1 MATLG
6 ANACNRLSRFKMI
19 EIKLSL
25 FNFIQMR
32 HVLIKA
38 ATVMFESLHFLSR
51 HCIKKEDKSCDESG
65 FGGSKKFDFIFFHNP
80 EFIVSQ

>member
-1 MATLG
+1 M
-6 ANACNRLSRFKMI
+6 C
-19 EIKLSL
+19 
-25 FNFIQMR
+25 

-38 ATVMFESLHFLSR
+38 TTVIFESLHFLTG

-65 FGGSKKFDFIFFHNP
+65 FGGSKKSDFIFFHNP

>member
-1 MATLG
+1 MTTLG
-6 ANACNRLSRFKMI
+6 ANTWDRLSRFKMI
-19 EIKLSL
+19 EIKLCL

-38 ATVMFESLHFLSR
+38 TTMIFESLHFLTG

-65 FGGSKKFDFIFFHNP
+65 FGGSKKSDFIFFHNP